1 MSDYHRKPEDDHMMG
16 HISEFGKVMGLGIA
30 IIVILSLFSSCSS
43 TLATTYDENG
53 TKVITKTVYVPS
65 YYPVQYNS
73 FYNPGGLGYYNNF
86 YRPIYRPYRARP
98 IVRTRTVRPAR
109 RVVKPAPRRVVRPTR
124 SVRPTRTGTTGNTLT
139 RVNKGRR
146 Q

>member
-1 MSDYHRKPEDDHMMG
+1 MSKPM
-16 HISEFGKVMGLGIA
+16 IITTIALLLIA
-30 IIVILSLFSSCSS
+30 ILFLSCSS
-43 TLATTYDENG
+43 TLATTYDKNG

-109 RVVKPAPRRVVRPTR
+109 RVVKPAPRRVVRPVR

>member
-1 MSDYHRKPEDDHMMG
+1 MNDAQ
-16 HISEFGKVMGLGIA
+16 KVGLLIGGLLIA
-30 IIVILSLFSSCSS
+30 ILFLSCSS

-98 IVRTRTVRPAR
+98 LVRTRTVRPAR
-109 RVVKPAPRRVVRPTR
+109 RVVRTTPRRVVRPTR

>member
-1 MSDYHRKPEDDHMMG
+1 MSGYHRKPEDDHMIG
-16 HISEFGKVMGLGIA
+16 HLSEFGKVMGLGIA

-73 FYNPGGLGYYNNF
+73 FYNPYGIGYNNF
-86 YRPIYRPYRARP
+86 FRPIYRPYRARP
-98 IVRTRTVRPAR
+98 LVRTRTVRPAR
-109 RVVKPAPRRVVRPTR
+109 RVVKPAPRRVVRPVR
-124 SVRPTRTGTTGNTLT
+124 SVRPTRSGTTGNTLT

>member
-1 MSDYHRKPEDDHMMG
+1 MNDAQ
-16 HISEFGKVMGLGIA
+16 KVGLLIGGLLIA
-30 IIVILSLFSSCSS
+30 ILFLSCSS
-43 TLATTYDENG
+43 TLATYDENG

-109 RVVKPAPRRVVRPTR
+109 RVVKPAPRRVVRPVR
-124 SVRPTRTGTTGNTLT
+124 SVRPTITRTTGNTLT

>member
-1 MSDYHRKPEDDHMMG
+1 MKYKTFNESKFITR
-16 HISEFGKVMGLGIA
+16 A
-30 IIVILSLFSSCSS
+30 IIIITALSILIVFSNCSS

>member
-1 MSDYHRKPEDDHMMG
+1 MKYKPFNESKF
-16 HISEFGKVMGLGIA
+16 ITRA
-30 IIVILSLFSSCSS
+30 IIIITALSVLIVFSSCSS

-73 FYNPGGLGYYNNF
+73 FYNPGGLGYYSNF
-86 YRPIYRPYRARP
+86 YRPVYRPHV
-98 IVRTRTVRPAR
+98 IRTVRPQR
-109 RVVKPAPRRVVRPTR
+109 RVIRPKRPNRVIRPTR

>member
-1 MSDYHRKPEDDHMMG
+1 MNDAQ
-16 HISEFGKVMGLGIA
+16 KVGLLIGGLLIA
-30 IIVILSLFSSCSS
+30 ILFLSCSS
-43 TLATTYDENG
+43 TLATYDENG

-109 RVVKPAPRRVVRPTR
+109 RVVKPAPRRVVRPVR

>member
-1 MSDYHRKPEDDHMMG
+1 MKYKTFNESKFVTR
-16 HISEFGKVMGLGIA
+16 A
-30 IIVILSLFSSCSS
+30 IIIITALSVLIVFSSCSS

-73 FYNPGGLGYYNNF
+73 FYNPGGLGYYSNF
-86 YRPIYRPYRARP
+86 YRPSYRPYRARP

-109 RVVKPAPRRVVRPTR
+109 RVVKPQ
-124 SVRPTRTGTTGNTLT
+124 L
-139 RVNKGRR
+139 
-146 Q
+146 QDEW